1 MSDMFSGDITK
12 ADGLQISAIFEFM
25 DPEYHKAVVRRAID
39 SRDKVSKEARG
50 LLNSAINSTVKVPQF
65 PKEPAKAPTPYLLE
79 HVLKAVTIFDKL
91 TGAVLKVWAESHDA
105 LGDVVVKHLEDLAM
119 PAEYPDFSGNQFR
132 GSWFSDVWER
142 EIDKILECHGDFDKD
157 DVALMLCYVSGKIPG
172 SRETKDDV
180 LSQGLEYL
188 RSLPP
193 NAPEWEQEIPEFVA
207 SLNAIQKKKEKQ
219 RSQAVELDTAIADIG
234 DACSAELAFFQR
246 DITSWS
252 VAQLS
257 PDADILEALQLTKK
271 LQSLLTEYQ
280 SVYVMAPVFS
290 EEQIRRQERAA
301 LEPRIL
307 SMMGRIDRLMGGSDG
322 PDDDSPSGVDV
333 VYDSEDPTEH
343 TDLLAD
349 AQTDA
354 QAEVRSSSGGSE
366 EQQTTGE
373 AIEPSE
379 DPDGDVKSEVE
390 NKRAFSDED
399 YTSLQSENQ
408 CLNRKLKSLHNK
420 LYTSEKE
427 AEIWRVAYIEEAS
440 KGPMTVGEDED
451 LSIESVNDAVELA
464 KERFDDELL
473 FQLNGKSCVEDNP
486 FKHPKAVW
494 DALQW
499 LATTYYGARM
509 GEINLSSLDVSIRE
523 ACKWWYRGHQS
534 DITMNKYEDWYT
546 TKVGNKVY
554 WLHKHIGT
562 GSNKDARYTIRV
574 AFDWDKSKERVV
586 VGFIGQHQQTDA
598 T

>member
-1 MSDMFSGDITK
+1 MSDMFSGDITN
-12 ADGLQISAIFEFM
+12 ADGLQISAIFGFM
-25 DPEYHKAVVRRAID
+25 EPEYHEVVVKRALD
-39 SRDKVSKEARG
+39 SRSKVSKEARG
-50 LLNSAINSTVKVPQF
+50 VLNSAINSTVKVSQF

-79 HVLKAVTIFDKL
+79 PVLKAVTIFDKL
-91 TGAVLKVWAESHDA
+91 MGAVLKVWAESHDV
-105 LGDVVVKHLEDLAM
+105 LGDVVVKHLDNLAM
-119 PAEYPDFSGNQFR
+119 PAEYPDFSENQFR

-142 EIDKILECHGDFDKD
+142 EANKILERHSDFDKD

-172 SRETKDDV
+172 DQKKDDV
-180 LSQGLEYL
+180 LAQGLEYL

-193 NAPEWEQEIPEFVA
+193 NAPEWEQEIPEFVK
-207 SLNAIQKKKEKQ
+207 SLDAIREVKEKQ

-234 DACSAELAFFQR
+234 NACSAELAFFQR

-257 PDADILEALQLTKK
+257 PDADILEALQLIKK

-280 SVYVMAPVFS
+280 SVYGMAPVLS

-307 SMMGRIDRLMGGSDG
+307 SMMDRIDRLMGESDG
-322 PDDDSPSGVDV
+322 PNDDPPSGVEA
-333 VYDSEDPTEH
+333 VYDSEGPIEH
-343 TDLLAD
+343 IEEGSLSG
-349 AQTDA
+349 
-354 QAEVRSSSGGSE
+354 EVE
-366 EQQTTGE
+366 EQQRIGE
-373 AIEPSE
+373 VIEP
-379 DPDGDVKSEVE
+379 PDGNVTEIE
-390 NKRAFSDED
+390 NEGAFSDED
-399 YTSLQSENQ
+399 YTSLQSKNQ
-408 CLNRKLKSLHNK
+408 HLNRKLKSLHNK

-440 KGPMTVGEDED
+440 KETATAGEDED
-451 LSIESVNDAVELA
+451 RVIESVNDAVALA

-473 FQLNGKSCVEDNP
+473 FQLNGKSRVKDNP
-486 FKHPKAVW
+486 FIHPKAVW

-509 GEINLSSLDVSIRE
+509 GERSLTNPDVSIRKV
-523 ACKWWYRGHQS
+523 CKWWYKGHQS

-546 TKVGNKVY
+546 TKVGNKIY

-562 GSNKDARYTIRV
+562 GSNKDARYTIRI
-574 AFDWDKSKERVV
+574 AFDWDKSNERVII
-586 VGFIGQHQQTDA
+586 GFIGQHQQTDA

>member
-1 MSDMFSGDITK
+1 MSDMFSDNITK
-12 ADGLQISAIFEFM
+12 ADGLQISEIFGFM
-25 DPEYHKAVVRRAID
+25 DPEYHEAVVQRALD
-39 SRDKVSKEARG
+39 SRDKVSKAARG

-65 PKEPAKAPTPYLLE
+65 PKEPAKAPTPYLME
-79 HVLKAVTIFDKL
+79 HVLKAVTILDRL
-91 TGAVLKVWAESHDA
+91 TGAILKVWAESHDA

-119 PAEYPDFSGNQFR
+119 PAEYPDFSGNRFR
-132 GSWFSDVWER
+132 GFWFSDAWECER
-142 EIDKILECHGDFDKD
+142 DKILERHGEFDKE
-157 DVALMLCYVSGKIPG
+157 DVALMLCYVSGKVPG
-172 SRETKDDV
+172 DEKKDDV

-193 NAPEWEQEIPEFVA
+193 NAPEWEQEIPEFA
-207 SLNAIQKKKEKQ
+207 ESLNAIREIKEKQ
-219 RSQAVELDTAIADIG
+219 RNQAAELDAVIVDIG
-234 DACSAELAFFQR
+234 DTFSAELAFFQR

-257 PDADILEALQLTKK
+257 PDADILEVLQLTKK

-280 SVYVMAPVFS
+280 SVYGMAPVFS

-307 SMMGRIDRLMGGSDG
+307 PMMDRIDRLMGGSDG

-333 VYDSEDPTEH
+333 VDDSEDPTEH
-343 TDLLAD
+343 S
-349 AQTDA
+349 
-354 QAEVRSSSGGSE
+354 EVKSSSGEAE
-366 EQQTTGE
+366 EQQPIDE
-373 AIEPSE
+373 VMVPSE
-379 DPDGDVKSEVE
+379 APDGDVKSEKE
-390 NKRAFSDED
+390 NEHAFSDED

-408 CLNRKLKSLHNK
+408 HLNGKLKSLHNK

-440 KGPMTVGEDED
+440 KCPMTAGEDED

-464 KERFDDELL
+464 KERFDDKLI
-473 FQLNGKSCVEDNP
+473 FQLNGKSRIEDNP
-486 FKHPKAVW
+486 FIHPKAVW

-499 LATTYYGARM
+499 LATTYYESRM
-509 GEINLSSLDVSIRE
+509 GKINLSSFDVSIRE
-523 ACKWWYRGHQS
+523 ACKWWYKGHQS

-546 TKVGNKVY
+546 TKVGNKIY

>member
-1 MSDMFSGDITK
+1 MSDMFSGDITN
-12 ADGLQISAIFEFM
+12 ADGLQISAIFGFM
-25 DPEYHKAVVRRAID
+25 EPEYHEVVVKRALD
-39 SRDKVSKEARG
+39 SRSKVSKEARG
-50 LLNSAINSTVKVPQF
+50 VLNSAINSTVKVSQF

-79 HVLKAVTIFDKL
+79 PVLKAVTIFDKL
-91 TGAVLKVWAESHDA
+91 MGAVLKVWAESHDV
-105 LGDVVVKHLEDLAM
+105 LGDVVVKHLDNLAM
-119 PAEYPDFSGNQFR
+119 PAEYPDFSENQFR

-142 EIDKILECHGDFDKD
+142 EANKILERHSDFDKD

-172 SRETKDDV
+172 DQKKDDV
-180 LSQGLEYL
+180 LAQGLEYL

-193 NAPEWEQEIPEFVA
+193 NAPEWEQEIPEFVK
-207 SLNAIQKKKEKQ
+207 SLDAIREVKEKQ

-234 DACSAELAFFQR
+234 NACSAELAFFQR

-257 PDADILEALQLTKK
+257 PNADILEALQLIKK

-280 SVYVMAPVFS
+280 SVYGMAPVLS

-307 SMMGRIDRLMGGSDG
+307 SMMDRIDRLMGESDG
-322 PDDDSPSGVDV
+322 PNDDPPSGVEA
-333 VYDSEDPTEH
+333 VYDSEGPIEH
-343 TDLLAD
+343 IEEGSLSG
-349 AQTDA
+349 
-354 QAEVRSSSGGSE
+354 EVE
-366 EQQTTGE
+366 EQQRIGE
-373 AIEPSE
+373 VIEP
-379 DPDGDVKSEVE
+379 PDGNVTEIE
-390 NKRAFSDED
+390 NEGAFSDED
-399 YTSLQSENQ
+399 YTSLQSKNQ
-408 CLNRKLKSLHNK
+408 HLNRKLKSLHNK

-440 KGPMTVGEDED
+440 KETATAGEDED
-451 LSIESVNDAVELA
+451 RVIESVNDAVALA

-473 FQLNGKSCVEDNP
+473 FQLNGKSRVKDNP
-486 FKHPKAVW
+486 FIHPKAVW

-509 GEINLSSLDVSIRE
+509 GERSLTNPDVSIRKV
-523 ACKWWYRGHQS
+523 CKWWYKGHQS

-546 TKVGNKVY
+546 TKVGNKIY

-562 GSNKDARYTIRV
+562 GSNKDARYTIRI
-574 AFDWDKSKERVV
+574 AFDWDKSNERVII
-586 VGFIGQHQQTDA
+586 GFIGQHQQTDA

>member
-1 MSDMFSGDITK
+1 MSDMFSGNITK
-12 ADGLQISAIFEFM
+12 ADSLQISEIFGFM
-25 DPEYHKAVVRRAID
+25 NPEYHETVVQRALD

-65 PKEPAKAPTPYLLE
+65 PKEPAKAPTPYLME
-79 HVLKAVTIFDKL
+79 HVLKAVTILDKL
-91 TGAVLKVWAESHDA
+91 TGAILKVWAESHDA

-119 PAEYPDFSGNQFR
+119 PAEYPDFSGNRFR
-132 GSWFSDVWER
+132 GSWFSDAWECER
-142 EIDKILECHGDFDKD
+142 NKILERHGEFDKD

-172 SRETKDDV
+172 PRETKDNI

-193 NAPEWEQEIPEFVA
+193 NAPEWEQEIPDFVK
-207 SLNAIQKKKEKQ
+207 SLNAIREMKEKQ
-219 RSQAVELDTAIADIG
+219 RNQTAELDAVIVDIG
-234 DACSAELAFFQR
+234 DTFSAELAFFQR

-257 PDADILEALQLTKK
+257 PDADILEVLQLTKK

-280 SVYVMAPVFS
+280 SVYGMAPVFS

-307 SMMGRIDRLMGGSDG
+307 PMMDRIDRLMGGSDG
-322 PDDDSPSGVDV
+322 PDDNSPSGVDV
-333 VYDSEDPTEH
+333 VDEFDDSTEH
-343 TDLLAD
+343 S
-349 AQTDA
+349 
-354 QAEVRSSSGGSE
+354 EVKSSSGEAE
-366 EQQTTGE
+366 EQQPIDE
-373 AIEPSE
+373 VMVPSE
-379 DPDGDVKSEVE
+379 APDGDVKSEKE
-390 NKRAFSDED
+390 NEHAFSDEN
-399 YTSLQSENQ
+399 YTLLQSENQ
-408 CLNRKLKSLHNK
+408 HLHRNLKSLHNK

-440 KGPMTVGEDED
+440 KGAVITGEDED
-451 LSIESVNDAVELA
+451 LSIESVNDAVEFA
-464 KERFDDELL
+464 KKRFDDKLL
-473 FQLNGKSCVEDNP
+473 FQLNGKSRVEDNP

-499 LATTYYGARM
+499 LATTYYESRT
-509 GEINLSSLDVSIRE
+509 GEINLSSFDVSIRE
-523 ACKWWYRGHQS
+523 ACKWWYKRQQS
-534 DITMNKYEDWYT
+534 DITMNKYKDWYT
-546 TKVGNKVY
+546 TKVGNKIH

-562 GSNKDARYTIRV
+562 GSSKDARYTIRI